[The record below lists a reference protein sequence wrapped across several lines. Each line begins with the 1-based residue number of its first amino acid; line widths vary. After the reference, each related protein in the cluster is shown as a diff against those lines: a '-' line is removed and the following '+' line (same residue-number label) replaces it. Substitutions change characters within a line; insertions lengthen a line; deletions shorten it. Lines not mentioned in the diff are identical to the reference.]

1 MLKMDIPIRI
11 FGLAS
16 LIVTVRFGTI
26 YIAFSEVL
34 VGILGVILYSIGCNK
49 TIGYKLKD
57 LYWDFA
63 SNVLQALVMGAAVF
77 GIGYLQINKILLLL
91 LQLIVGGVVYVL
103 VSVICK
109 NENFNYLVS
118 TAKEYISRRK

>member
-1 MLKMDIPIRI
+1 MDIPIRI

-91 LQLIVGGVVYVL
+91 LQLIVGGFVYVL
-103 VSVICK
+103 VNVICR

>member
-1 MLKMDIPIRI
+1 MDIPIRI

-91 LQLIVGGVVYVL
+91 LQLIVGGFVYVL
-103 VSVICK
+103 VNVICK

-118 TAKEYISRRK
+118 TAKEYTSRRK

>member
-1 MLKMDIPIRI
+1 M
-11 FGLAS
+11 
-16 LIVTVRFGTI
+16 
-26 YIAFSEVL
+26 
-34 VGILGVILYSIGCNK
+34 ILYSIGCNK

-91 LQLIVGGVVYVL
+91 LQLIVGGFVYVL
-103 VSVICK
+103 VNVICK
-109 NENFNYLVS
+109 TKTL
-118 TAKEYISRRK
+118 TT

>member
-1 MLKMDIPIRI
+1 MDIPIRI

-63 SNVLQALVMGAAVF
+63 SNVLQAFVMGAAVF

-91 LQLIVGGVVYVL
+91 LQLIVGGFVYVL
-103 VSVICK
+103 VNVICK

>member
-1 MLKMDIPIRI
+1 MDIPIRI